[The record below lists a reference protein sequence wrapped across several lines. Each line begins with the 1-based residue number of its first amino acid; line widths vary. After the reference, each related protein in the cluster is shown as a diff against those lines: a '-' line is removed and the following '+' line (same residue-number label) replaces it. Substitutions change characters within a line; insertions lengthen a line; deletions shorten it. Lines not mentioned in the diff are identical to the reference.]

1 MAGSADGDTG
11 DGLAPWGPVKRRLA
25 GLLLVLCLL
34 SGLWAVAA
42 QLAGA
47 HDDRPEVQVAAE
59 PTAPP
64 PPQMV
69 VVDVVGAIA
78 HPGVVRL
85 PAGSRVLD
93 ALLAAGGMTGEADLF
108 ALNKAAP
115 LRDGMR
121 IYVPR
126 PGEAIPAGS
135 AAGPGE
141 AKINVNAAT
150 AAELD
155 ALPGVGPATAAA
167 IVRSRASKP
176 FASVDELQ
184 TRGLLSPRELAALR
198 DLVSVR

>member
-1 MAGSADGDTG
+1 MATR
-11 DGLAPWGPVKRRLA
+11 APAPHPDHVNRRLI
-25 GLLLVLCLL
+25 GLLLACCAFV
-34 SGLWAVAA
+34 GLWAVAA

-47 HDDRPEVQVAAE
+47 HDDRPAVEVAPE
-59 PTAPP
+59 PTAVAT
-64 PPQMV
+64 PQTI

-78 HPGVVRL
+78 HPGVLRL
-85 PAGSRVLD
+85 PAGSRVFD
-93 ALLAAGGMTGEADLF
+93 ALLAAGGMTKDADLF
-108 ALNKAAP
+108 ALNKAAL

-126 PGEAIPAGS
+126 PGEVVPAGS
-135 AAGPGE
+135 AAGPAE
-141 AKINVNAAT
+141 TRINVNAAT

-167 IVRSRASKP
+167 IVRSRAAKP

-184 TRGLLSPRELAALR
+184 TRGLLSPRELAAVR